1 MDDTTRKMKN
11 KSYETFFRK
20 LPIALVGVVFVGF
33 GIAFNSAGML
43 GNDAVSVLYDGVRNA
58 LGFQM
63 DQLGLVTNLV
73 NLIFLAVVVLFG
85 RKYINI
91 GTFIYALPLGN
102 FVSIGFKL
110 HEILNLPSTLG
121 GRMFTSFSGCVML
134 FLGLGIFIAMDIGMD
149 PVTGVNMIVRDK
161 INSQYKT
168 AKVLCDV
175 SSLVLGFALGGKAGA
190 VTVIA
195 ALIGGPTIQ
204 KVSEVFD
211 KTVLKKMN
219 LSNLAID

>member
-1 MDDTTRKMKN
+1 MDNTISRIKN
-11 KSYETFFRK
+11 KSYETLLRK
-20 LPIALVGVVFVGF
+20 IPIALVGVVLVGF
-33 GIAFNSAGML
+33 GIAFNSAAML

-58 LGFQM
+58 LGLQM
-63 DQLGLVTNLV
+63 DKLGLVTNLV
-73 NLIFLAVVVLFG
+73 NLIFLMVVFIFG

-102 FVSIGFKL
+102 FVSIGFKI
-110 HEILNLPSTLG
+110 HEILNLSGTLG
-121 GRMFTSFSGCVML
+121 GRIVSSFLGCSML
-134 FLGLGIFIAMDIGMD
+134 FLGLGMFIAMDIGMD

-161 INSQYKT
+161 IKYQYKT
-168 AKVLCDV
+168 AKVICDV

-204 KVSEVFD
+204 KVSEAFD
-211 KTVLKKMN
+211 KTVIRKMN
-219 LSNLAID
+219 LSKINR

>member
-1 MDDTTRKMKN
+1 MDNTISRIKN
-11 KSYETFFRK
+11 KAYETLLRK
-20 LPIALVGVVFVGF
+20 IPIALVGVVLVGF

-58 LGFQM
+58 LGLQM
-63 DQLGLVTNLV
+63 DKLGLVTNLI
-73 NLIFLAVVVLFG
+73 NLIFLMMVFIFG

-102 FVSIGFKL
+102 FVSIGFKI
-110 HEILNLPSTLG
+110 HEILNLPGTLG
-121 GRMFTSFSGCVML
+121 GRILISFLGCSML

-161 INSQYKT
+161 IKYQYKT
-168 AKVLCDV
+168 AKVICDV

-204 KVSEVFD
+204 MVSEIFD
-211 KTVLKKMN
+211 KTVLRKMN
-219 LSNLAID
+219 LSKINR